1 MTRIYLPLLLLFV
14 FQSFIAF
21 TQDDKAVDALLD
33 GPEMRVEQRQVSWL
47 RNDYTAHTMFIQSD
61 EKTVEKEFEKYVKSR
76 YKVKFNNARGWR
88 EAPGALMADI
98 IAETVTFAFSTEKE
112 KNGTR
117 LRVIVDLGGVSL
129 NARDYPQGAA
139 NLDSFITAFAQSL
152 YATVYADAI
161 DEEKGVL
168 KSAEKELKKL
178 QKAEKQHQS
187 DKKKAEKQ
195 ISKLEKEL
203 EKQRSA
209 VTEAEKA
216 MEKDAKA
223 LADKEKDV
231 KERNDRLDKLRKRAD
246 KVRR

>member
-1 MTRIYLPLLLLFV
+1 MTRFYLPLFLLFV
-14 FQSFIAF
+14 FQSFIGFA
-21 TQDDKAVDALLD
+21 QDEKAAEALLNR
-33 GPEMRVEQRQVSWL
+33 PELRVEQRQVSWL

-61 EKTVEKEFEKYVKSR
+61 EKTVEKEFEKFVKSR

-88 EAPGALMADI
+88 EAPGVLMADI
-98 IAETVTFAFSTEKE
+98 IAETITFAFSTESE
-112 KNGTR
+112 KNGIR

-139 NLDSFITAFAQSL
+139 NLESFMTAFAHSL
-152 YATVYADAI
+152 YAKAYAEAI
-161 DEEKGVL
+161 DSEKKAL
-168 KSAEKELKKL
+168 KSVEKDLKKL
-178 QKAEKQHQS
+178 KKAEKKHKK

-203 EKQRSA
+203 KKQRDA
-209 VTEAEKA
+209 VKEADDAIK
-216 MEKDAKA
+216 KDAKE

-231 KERNDRLDKLRKRAD
+231 KERNQRVDKLRKGAD